1 MTFDD
6 DNPLLG
12 EVPDVPARS
21 GVAAVLGAADRVAGA
36 VQAVAEIRELHMR
49 TMEGSF
55 TVCRF
60 CRMEY
65 PCPTVRVLERHSL

>member
-1 MTFDD
+1 MTDD

-21 GVAAVLGAADRVAGA
+21 AVVVDTATAAVR
-36 VQAVAEIRELHMR
+36 AVAEIRELHR
-49 TMEGSF
+49 SDSWGD
-55 TVCRF
+55 CQD

-65 PCPTVRVLERHSL
+65 PCSTVEILKRHGL

>member
-6 DNPLLG
+6 DNPLMG

-21 GVAAVLGAADRVAGA
+21 GVQAVLAAADKVAAAVR
-36 VQAVAEIRELHMR
+36 AVAEIRELHR
-49 TMEGSF
+49 SDSWGD
-55 TVCRF
+55 CQD

-65 PCPTVRVLERHSL
+65 PCSTVEILERHGL